1 MRKCRWLGVALAIA
15 ICGGWHSSAVA
26 AEAPAAKPAM
36 GTVGPGVPAFVV
48 RPGYRVTMAVPRDKG
63 IPQARFLTMDPKG
76 TLYISEPQHGTI
88 LACKDP
94 DANGVFQTITKF
106 VIGKPLVQ
114 GMQFFDGYLWF
125 ATSGGIYKARDTK
138 NTGMADEVDA
148 IIPDGD
154 LPHGGGHWYRSLLV
168 TPDGFYTS
176 IGDTGN
182 DNDLTKSDREKIWL
196 YSLDGKTRKLF
207 ISGIRNTE
215 KLMFRPGTDE
225 VWGCDHGSDNFGHNF
240 GESQG
245 RDQPIT
251 DYFPPD
257 EFNHYVEGGF
267 YGHPFIVGDHMP
279 RPEYANRPDIVQLA
293 DQTTPPAWD
302 FGDHWAPD
310 GWTWL
315 HTNYF
320 PEHKGDALIAF
331 HGSWNRSTKS
341 GYCIQRILFDPVTDK
356 PYGSLKIVDCLT
368 PDGNGSL
375 ERPVD
380 LTEAPDGSV
389 YFSGDQ
395 GNCVYHL
402 TWAGGA
408 EAAKPA
414 R

>member
-1 MRKCRWLGVALAIA
+1 
-15 ICGGWHSSAVA
+15 
-26 AEAPAAKPAM
+26 M
-36 GTVGPGVPAFVV
+36 GS
-48 RPGYRVTMAVPRDKG
+48 
-63 IPQARFLTMDPKG
+63 ISARFLTMDPKG
-76 TLYISEPQHGTI
+76 TLYIAEPQHGTI

-94 DANGVFQTITKF
+94 DADGVFKTITKF
-106 VIGKPLVQ
+106 VIGKPLVH

-125 ATSGGIYKARDTK
+125 STSGGIYKARDTK

-168 TPDGFYTS
+168 TPTGFYTS

-182 DNDLTKSDREKIWL
+182 ANDLTKTDREKIWF

-207 ISGIRNTE
+207 VGGIRNTE
-215 KLMFRPGTDE
+215 KLLFRPGTDE

-257 EFNHYVEGGF
+257 EFNHYIDGGF
-267 YGHPFIVGDHMP
+267 YGHPFIVGDRMP

-293 DQTTPPAWD
+293 DQSIPPAWD

-320 PEHKGDALIAF
+320 PEHKGDALIGF
-331 HGSWNRSTKS
+331 HGSWNRTTKV
-341 GYCIQRILFDPVTDK
+341 GYCIQRVMFDPITDK
-356 PYGSLKIVDCLT
+356 PYGSLTIVNCLT
-368 PDGNGSL
+368 PDGNNNL

-380 LTEAPDGSV
+380 VTEAPDGSV

-395 GNCVYHL
+395 GNRVYHL
-402 TWAGGA
+402 TWAGHA

-414 R
+414 Q